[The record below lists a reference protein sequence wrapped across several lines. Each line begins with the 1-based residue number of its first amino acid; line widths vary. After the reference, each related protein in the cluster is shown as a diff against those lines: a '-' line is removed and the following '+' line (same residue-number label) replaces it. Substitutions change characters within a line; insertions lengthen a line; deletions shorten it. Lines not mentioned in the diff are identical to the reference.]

1 MSFETWARKVPHFR
15 GKFRLVKLLFR
26 KKLRQA
32 RDITLVGKYDL
43 SYQVPN
49 LVENIGF
56 ELFADGE
63 YEPGTVELV
72 VKQVPANGSFI
83 DIGANIGSIAIPVCK
98 KRPDISAICI
108 EASPRVFGYLRSNI
122 ELNELKNCL
131 PVNRIVADEDDRA
144 VDFFSPEE
152 LFGKGSV
159 SPVFTQSPETAMTIT
174 LDSLL
179 TQNNMPVPDFI
190 KIDIEGY
197 EYFVFKGG
205 SHTLKGD
212 PAPDILFEFL
222 GWAEGLVP
230 GIQAGHAQALLLEY
244 GYRLY
249 SVEQG
254 NKLKP
259 VNGYLKKGEAMLF
272 ATKKEI
278 R

>member
-1 MSFETWARKVPHFR
+1 LKLDTLTRKIPHFK
-15 GKFRLVKLLFR
+15 GKFRLVRLLFR
-26 KKLRQA
+26 RKLRLS
-32 RDITLVGKYDL
+32 RDIVIQGKNAINYKL
-43 SYQVPN
+43 PN

-63 YEPGTVELV
+63 YEPGTVELI
-72 VKQVPANGSFI
+72 VKHMPVSGSFI

-98 KRPDISAICI
+98 KRPDIKAICI
-108 EASPRVFGYLRSNI
+108 EASPRVFGYLKWNI
-122 ELNELKNCL
+122 EMNGLKNCL
-131 PVNRIVADEDDRA
+131 PVNRIVSDADDRV

-159 SPVFTQSPETAMTIT
+159 SPVFTKSAEKGKSIT
-174 LDSLL
+174 LDTLL
-179 TQNNMPVPDFI
+179 LENNISQPDFI

-205 SHTLKGD
+205 SRTLGSD
-212 PAPDILFEFL
+212 QAPDILFEFL
-222 GWAEGLVP
+222 DWAEGLVNGIEP
-230 GIQAGHAQALLLEY
+230 GQAQALLLEY

-249 SVEQG
+249 SVEQY
-254 NKLKP
+254 NRLKP

-272 ATKKEI
+272 ATKKDI